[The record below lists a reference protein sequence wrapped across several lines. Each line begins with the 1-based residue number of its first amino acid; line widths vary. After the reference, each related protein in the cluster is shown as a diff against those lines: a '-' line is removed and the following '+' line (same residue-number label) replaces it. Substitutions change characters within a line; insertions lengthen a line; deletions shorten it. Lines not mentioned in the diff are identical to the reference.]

1 MDALNYQPLAGRPMR
16 IMWSHRDPAGRRS
29 GVGNVFIK
37 NLDKDIDHKALHDT
51 FSAFGDILSAKVAV
65 DAAGQSKGYGF
76 VHFEKAEAA
85 EAAIEK
91 VNGMLLEGR
100 KVFVGHF
107 VKRDSRPDGGEAK
120 FTNVFLKNL
129 PEGTDEEALLKMCS
143 AFGKVTSH
151 VLTTDDDGKPKGFGF
166 VNFEDAD
173 AAAACVAAL
182 NGKPAE
188 GPGAEDKLPMFA
200 GRAQKKAEREAELRA
215 KFDDLRSERIAKY
228 QGMNLYVKN
237 LADSVDDDALRAE
250 FAPLGTITS
259 AKVMRDPG
267 GKSKGFGF
275 VCFTSP
281 DEAARAV
288 TDANGRMVAGKPMYV
303 ALAQRREVR
312 RAQLEQQYSA
322 LPGALGAGP
331 GGVGMGMG
339 MGGMG
344 PRAGGLGMGG
354 GGLGGGGGGLG
365 MGGGLG
371 GPLGAAGLG
380 GGMGGGM
387 GGGGGPLGGPPGQ
400 FAGGPGGGGLPGMR
414 GGGGGGPLPGMFPAG
429 PFGAGAFYGGGPLGP
444 GGRPGGGGGP
454 GGPGG
459 MYNPMMAGGGGG
471 RGGGMM
477 GRGGGLGGRGG
488 GPAGGVGG
496 QRPFGAG
503 PSPAFAGASGYLGGM
518 GGRGGGMAADHE
530 AG

>member
-129 PEGTDEEALLKMCS
+129 PEGTDEEALMKMCS

-173 AAAACVAAL
+173 AAAACVSAL

-188 GPGAEDKLPMFA
+188 GPGSEDKLPIFA

-215 KFDDLRSERIAKY
+215 RFDDLRSERIAKY

-250 FAPLGTITS
+250 FTPLGTITS

-288 TDANGRMVAGKPMYV
+288 TDTNGRMVAGKPMYV

-312 RAQLEQQYSA
+312 RAQLEQQYST
-322 LPGALGAGP
+322 LPGGGLGGAGGP
-331 GGVGMGMG
+331 GGIGL
-339 MGGMG
+339 GGRG
-344 PRAGGLGMGG
+344 GGLGMGG
-354 GGLGGGGGGLG
+354 GGLGVGGGGGLG

-380 GGMGGGM
+380 GAGM
-387 GGGGGPLGGPPGQ
+387 GGGGGGGLGGPLGGGPGQ
-400 FAGGPGGGGLPGMR
+400 FAGGPG
-414 GGGGGGPLPGMFPAG
+414 
-429 PFGAGAFYGGGPLGP
+429 
-444 GGRPGGGGGP
+444 
-454 GGPGG
+454 
-459 MYNPMMAGGGGG
+459 
-471 RGGGMM
+471 
-477 GRGGGLGGRGG
+477 
-488 GPAGGVGG
+488 
-496 QRPFGAG
+496 
-503 PSPAFAGASGYLGGM
+503 
-518 GGRGGGMAADHE
+518 
-530 AG
+530 

>member
-151 VLTTDDDGKPKGFGF
+151 VLTTGDDGKPKGFGF
-166 VNFEDAD
+166 VNFEEAD

-312 RAQLEQQYSA
+312 RAQLEQQFSA
-322 LPGALGAGP
+322 LPGALG
-331 GGVGMGMG
+331 GGVG
-339 MGGMG
+339 GG
-344 PRAGGLGMGG
+344 PGGLGMGG
-354 GGLGGGGGGLG
+354 GGRISW
-365 MGGGLG
+365 
-371 GPLGAAGLG
+371 LGAG
-380 GGMGGGM
+380 GSSS
-387 GGGGGPLGGPPGQ
+387 
-400 FAGGPGGGGLPGMR
+400 R
-414 GGGGGGPLPGMFPAG
+414 GAVRLLQPRSRSTGRRRAIYAPA
-429 PFGAGAFYGGGPLGP
+429 PAHTH
-444 GGRPGGGGGP
+444 
-454 GGPGG
+454 
-459 MYNPMMAGGGGG
+459 G
-471 RGGGMM
+471 RGG
-477 GRGGGLGGRGG
+477 RR
-488 GPAGGVGG
+488 
-496 QRPFGAG
+496 R
-503 PSPAFAGASGYLGGM
+503 
-518 GGRGGGMAADHE
+518 R
-530 AG
+530 

>member
-200 GRAQKKAEREAELRA
+200 GRAQKKAEREAELATAAASIATSENEAPRA
-215 KFDDLRSERIAKY
+215 VCWGRRRQPAAEVLR
-228 QGMNLYVKN
+228 
-237 LADSVDDDALRAE
+237 RATRQQRSCGC
-250 FAPLGTITS
+250 AASRHWHAGS
-259 AKVMRDPG
+259 PG
-267 GKSKGFGF
+267 
-275 VCFTSP
+275 
-281 DEAARAV
+281 EAAR
-288 TDANGRMVAGKPMYV
+288 R
-303 ALAQRREVR
+303 RREGSQRER
-312 RAQLEQQYSA
+312 R
-322 LPGALGAGP
+322 
-331 GGVGMGMG
+331 
-339 MGGMG
+339 
-344 PRAGGLGMGG
+344 
-354 GGLGGGGGGLG
+354 
-365 MGGGLG
+365 
-371 GPLGAAGLG
+371 
-380 GGMGGGM
+380 
-387 GGGGGPLGGPPGQ
+387 
-400 FAGGPGGGGLPGMR
+400 
-414 GGGGGGPLPGMFPAG
+414 
-429 PFGAGAFYGGGPLGP
+429 
-444 GGRPGGGGGP
+444 
-454 GGPGG
+454 
-459 MYNPMMAGGGGG
+459 
-471 RGGGMM
+471 
-477 GRGGGLGGRGG
+477 
-488 GPAGGVGG
+488 G
-496 QRPFGAG
+496 QRP
-503 PSPAFAGASGYLGGM
+503 SRSG
-518 GGRGGGMAADHE
+518 
-530 AG
+530 